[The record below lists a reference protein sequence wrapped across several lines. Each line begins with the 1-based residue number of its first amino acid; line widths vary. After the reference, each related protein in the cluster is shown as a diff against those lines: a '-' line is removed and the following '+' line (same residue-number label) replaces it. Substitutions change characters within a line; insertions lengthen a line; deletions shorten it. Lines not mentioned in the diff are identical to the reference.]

1 MKFSVP
7 VVRDVE
13 LQATP
18 GKHAFKIFQRISK
31 IQRYKTIWGKKP
43 ALPGVAVAARS
54 RLNQED
60 GVNIAILPGAARR
73 RSRRAWACCRSEQ

>member
-7 VVRDVE
+7 VVRNVE
-13 LQATP
+13 LQANP
-18 GKHAFKIFQRISK
+18 GKRAFKIRERISK
-31 IQRYKTIWGKKP
+31 IQRYRTIWGKKP

-60 GVNIAILPGAARR
+60 GVNVASFTWSSPEE
-73 RSRRAWACCRSEQ
+73 EQVGMGLLQK